1 VLPTGGP
8 CTAAEPPRGAL
19 GMLLH
24 ATSLLIGQRFAG
36 EAPALGRRAG
46 VTILPPPCPVGVQPM
61 DFGHSAELIARGEA
75 SARAFLRQRSADV
88 VPIEARRGGR
98 RPRVAA
104 ADELPSAG

>member
-1 VLPTGGP
+1 
-8 CTAAEPPRGAL
+8 
-19 GMLLH
+19 MLLH

-46 VTILPPPCPVGVQPM
+46 VTILPPPCPVGVHPM

-75 SARAFLRQRSADV
+75 TARAFLRERAADV
-88 VPIEARRGGR
+88 VPIQSRRVSR
-98 RPRVAA
+98 RPRLAP